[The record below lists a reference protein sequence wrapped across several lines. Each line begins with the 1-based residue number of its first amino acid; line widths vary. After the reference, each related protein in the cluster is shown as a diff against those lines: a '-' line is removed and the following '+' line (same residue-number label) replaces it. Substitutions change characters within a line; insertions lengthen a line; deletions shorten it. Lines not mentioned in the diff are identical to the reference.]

1 MIKKTLEQY
10 QQDFSV
16 IDYKRNVEWTKF
28 YIWLFDNIHYCDQL
42 LKDCIADYPEEDLG
56 YIEYGKYAAD
66 ISTRIDRSEYKELVT
81 EKMNEF
87 KAVTKKNKL
96 AAKSFVENA
105 NKFGSILYV
114 PYIYREK
121 TENFKDNY
129 FLCGDF
135 LCEDRYFSEAAEE
148 FKVYN
153 ELGGDYKDFI
163 GMINPSLESFTIEN
177 KHCIKNLTIKN
188 IKNCYEI
195 YFLGE
200 NGVGKTL
207 LLQSMVSDKLYEPYE
222 APPYI
227 HSYPNLFAYGT
238 ARYREGWEN
247 DKDFDRTG
255 QETLF
260 DRDVLLVNP
269 LTWLEFVRLKDK
281 AKESP
286 ISIHTI
292 IKFLNNIINFDKKNE
307 FELKLENTKFVFT
320 ERGTKNIQFEHLAEG
335 YRTVLILLCDLLY
348 RLTKNQPYINDLK
361 DFYGVVLIDE
371 IDMFL
376 HPKWEYKIVSKL
388 REELPGIQWFFT
400 THSPM
405 LILGASEDA
414 VFYKLY
420 KNKDGET
427 QISEQMKCKDF
438 DNLLSNALIT
448 SPLFD
453 MDTARMN
460 SFAKSNKELDTSR
473 DYVESRL
480 RIKIDEKISNL
491 KKTHQ
496 TINRSEIDALIDQTI
511 DELTNTA
518 AE

>member
-1 MIKKTLEQY
+1 
-10 QQDFSV
+10 
-16 IDYKRNVEWTKF
+16 
-28 YIWLFDNIHYCDQL
+28 
-42 LKDCIADYPEEDLG
+42 
-56 YIEYGKYAAD
+56 
-66 ISTRIDRSEYKELVT
+66 
-81 EKMNEF
+81 
-87 KAVTKKNKL
+87 
-96 AAKSFVENA
+96 
-105 NKFGSILYV
+105 
-114 PYIYREK
+114 
-121 TENFKDNY
+121 
-129 FLCGDF
+129 
-135 LCEDRYFSEAAEE
+135 
-148 FKVYN
+148 
-153 ELGGDYKDFI
+153 
-163 GMINPSLESFTIEN
+163 MINPLLESFTIEN

-207 LLQSMVSDKLYEPYE
+207 LLQSMVSDKLYEPDYD
-222 APPYI
+222 PPYI

-292 IKFLNNIINFDKKNE
+292 IKFLNNIINFDKENE

-348 RLTKNQPYINDLK
+348 RLTKNQPYINNLK

-496 TINRSEIDALIDQTI
+496 TINRSEIDALIDQAI